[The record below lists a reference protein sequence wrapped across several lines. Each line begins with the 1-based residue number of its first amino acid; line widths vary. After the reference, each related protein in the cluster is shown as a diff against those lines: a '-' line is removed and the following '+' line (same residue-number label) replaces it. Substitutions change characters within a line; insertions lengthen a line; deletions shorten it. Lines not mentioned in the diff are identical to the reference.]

1 MRRLMNKKRF
11 SMLAACIR
19 TEQMKLRHSRLW
31 LVFLAVPLLPTVLG
45 TANYLNNISI
55 LRSEWYSLWT
65 QHSLFYANFFYG
77 PLIAIYCSYIWRVE
91 HLNYNW
97 NSLMTMPVAERDIFL
112 AKLLLTL
119 RCTAALQLWVGV
131 LFTVSGKLAGL
142 PGVPPAEILFWLF
155 RGSLGGMVTAALQLL
170 LSMMLRSFA
179 VPIAIALL
187 GSVAGFLMI
196 NGGYGMIWPY
206 SLMMMGMNANK
217 STDTLSSPAG
227 FAAALCVF
235 LVLFV
240 SIGIRY
246 LKHKDV
252 HA

>member
-1 MRRLMNKKRF
+1 
-11 SMLAACIR
+11 MLTACIK
-19 TEQMKLRHSRLW
+19 TEQMKLKHSHLW
-31 LVFLAVPLLPTVLG
+31 LVFFAIPLLPTVLG
-45 TANYLNNISI
+45 AANYLNNIS
-55 LRSEWYSLWT
+55 LLKSEWYSLWT

-97 NSLMTMPVAERDIFL
+97 NSLMTMPAAERDIFL
-112 AKLLLTL
+112 AKFLMALK
-119 RCTAALQLWVGV
+119 CTVMLQLWVGV
-131 LFTVSGKLAGL
+131 LFTVSGKLVGL
-142 PGVPPAEILFWLF
+142 PGLPPGEILFWLL

-170 LSMMLRSFA
+170 LSMMIRSFA

-187 GSVAGFLMI
+187 GSVAGFLLI

-217 STDTLSSPAG
+217 NTDALSSPTG
-227 FAAALCVF
+227 FLISLAVF
-235 LVLFV
+235 LLLFV
-240 SIGIRY
+240 NAGIWY